1 MLFNKN
7 IIWNYVIDSLYLNLL
22 DKCNILY
29 VLMSDCLRDSLERG
43 WVWISETIVYVNRIL
58 TSLMGRW
65 NEVIHYIVGI
75 LLKN

>member
-29 VLMSDCLRDSLERG
+29 VLMSDCLRDSLVRG